1 MRRSHLVFVILL
13 TLCSAYVNAQQPDP
27 KEINLIAGNLAT
39 QRNDAQNSAAVLQA
53 KLQLAEEKI
62 KQLEQEVK
70 QYKEL
75 KGDKNEQQN
84 PSGHKP

>member
-1 MRRSHLVFVILL
+1 MTRLMVIAGVI
-13 TLCSAYVNAQQPDP
+13 CVISPAFAQQPDP

-39 QRNDAQNSAAVLQA
+39 QRNNALNDVAVLQG

-62 KQLEQEVK
+62 KKLEEEMK
-70 QYKEL
+70 QWVEL
-75 KGDKNEQQN
+75 KNKGDKNEQQN